1 VKEFLLPLIGT
12 ALTAL
17 ITWFFA
23 RRKTNAEAK
32 MAEIDAE
39 VKAAEFYKSLL
50 DDAMKRLDSAIATI
64 NNQDTKIQNLINQV
78 EHLTDELKKYK
89 QLNGKLE

>member
-1 VKEFLLPLIGT
+1 MQEFLYPLIGT
-12 ALTAL
+12 IVTAL
-17 ITWFFA
+17 VTWFFA

-50 DDAMKRLDSAIATI
+50 DDAMKRLDNAISTI
-64 NNQDTKIQNLINQV
+64 NNQEVKIQTLIKEV
-78 EHLTDELKKYK
+78 EHLTEELKKYR
-89 QLNGKLE
+89 QLNGKSQ

>member
-1 VKEFLLPLIGT
+1 MKEFLLPLIGT

-64 NNQDTKIQNLINQV
+64 NNQDVKIQTLLKEI
-78 EHLTDELKKYK
+78 EHLTDELKKFK
-89 QLNGKLE
+89 QLNGKA

>member
-1 VKEFLLPLIGT
+1 MKEFLLPLIGT
-12 ALTAL
+12 GLTAL

>member
-1 VKEFLLPLIGT
+1 MKEFLLPLIGT
-12 ALTAL
+12 GLTAL

-23 RRKTNAEAK
+23 RRKTNAEAR

-50 DDAMKRLDSAIATI
+50 DDAMKRLDSAISTI
-64 NNQDTKIQNLINQV
+64 NNQDAKIQNLINQV

-89 QLNGKLE
+89 QLNGKL

>member
-1 VKEFLLPLIGT
+1 MLEFIYPLIGT
-12 ALTAL
+12 IVTAL
-17 ITWFFA
+17 VNWFFA

-64 NNQDTKIQNLINQV
+64 NNQEAKIQTLIQEI

-89 QLNGKLE
+89 QLNGKV

>member
-1 VKEFLLPLIGT
+1 MKEFLLPLIGT

>member
-1 VKEFLLPLIGT
+1 MKEFLLPLIGT
-12 ALTAL
+12 GLTAL

-64 NNQDTKIQNLINQV
+64 NNQDVKIQTLLKEI
-78 EHLTDELKKYK
+78 EHLTDELKKFK
-89 QLNGKLE
+89 QLNGKA

>member
-1 VKEFLLPLIGT
+1 MKEFLLPLIGT

-23 RRKTNAEAK
+23 RRKAK

>member
-1 VKEFLLPLIGT
+1 MKEFLLPLIGT
-12 ALTAL
+12 GLTAL

-23 RRKTNAEAK
+23 RRKTNAEAR

-50 DDAMKRLDSAIATI
+50 DDAMKRLDSAISTI
-64 NNQDTKIQNLINQV
+64 NNQDAKIQNLINQV

>member
-1 VKEFLLPLIGT
+1 MKEFLLPLIGT

-23 RRKTNAEAK
+23 RRKTNAEAR

>member
-1 VKEFLLPLIGT
+1 
-12 ALTAL
+12 
-17 ITWFFA
+17 
-23 RRKTNAEAK
+23 

-64 NNQDTKIQNLINQV
+64 NNQEAKIQTLIQEI

-89 QLNGKLE
+89 QLNGKV

>member
-1 VKEFLLPLIGT
+1 MKEFLLPLIGT

-64 NNQDTKIQNLINQV
+64 NNQDTKIQILINQV

>member
-1 VKEFLLPLIGT
+1 MLEFIYPLIGT
-12 ALTAL
+12 IVTAL
-17 ITWFFA
+17 VTWFFA

-50 DDAMKRLDSAIATI
+50 DDAMKRLENAITTI
-64 NNQDTKIQNLINQV
+64 NNQDVKIQMLLSEI
-78 EHLTDELKKYK
+78 EHLTDELKKFK
-89 QLNGKLE
+89 QLTGKV

>member
-1 VKEFLLPLIGT
+1 MLEYIYPLIGT
-12 ALTAL
+12 IVTAL
-17 ITWFFA
+17 VTWFFA

-64 NNQDTKIQNLINQV
+64 NNQEAKIQTLIKEI

-89 QLNGKLE
+89 QLNGKI